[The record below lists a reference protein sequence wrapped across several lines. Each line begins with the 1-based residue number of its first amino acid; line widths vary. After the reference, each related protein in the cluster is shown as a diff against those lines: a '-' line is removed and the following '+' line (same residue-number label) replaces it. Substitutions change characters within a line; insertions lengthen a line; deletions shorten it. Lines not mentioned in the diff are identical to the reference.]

1 MHTNITGHEL
11 ANDMNTVKQAIPADV
26 LAELVARYKS
36 DPKALSAHDVAPYA
50 KAQGIGADGL
60 CNALYRLIDA
70 GEL

>member
-11 ANDMNTVKQAIPADV
+11 ANDMNTVVQAIPAGA
-26 LAELVARYKS
+26 LAELVAKYKAA
-36 DPKALSAHDVAPYA
+36 PKALSAYDVTPYA

-70 GEL
+70 GKL